1 MKTAITLRL
10 DTHVLEAARQEAA
23 RDSRTLTNF
32 IEVVLKQR
40 LRRSIEDNGYVPGKP
55 GISEPAAR
63 STTQ

>member
-10 DTHVLEAARQEAA
+10 DTDVLEAARQEAA

-32 IEVVLKQR
+32 IEFVLKQR
-40 LRRSIEDNGYVPGKP
+40 LRGTIEANRYVPGKP
-55 GISEPAAR
+55 RISEPPTR